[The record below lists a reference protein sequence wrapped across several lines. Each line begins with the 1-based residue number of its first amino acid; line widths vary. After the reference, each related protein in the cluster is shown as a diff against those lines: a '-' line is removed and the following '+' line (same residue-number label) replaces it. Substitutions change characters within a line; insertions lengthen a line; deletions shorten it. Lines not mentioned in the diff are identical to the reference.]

1 MAFTLIGTTST
12 SVISLPVREALL
24 ASIERCG
31 RAVLLVDTLDTKKT
45 VQKLLAADPVLSLG
59 LTVSTLLSGRK
70 NFGDSLVTDALLFQG
85 NCESYV
91 SLRRLRALNLAH
103 LIHCAPVPEWLRQLS
118 NLPKVIFIVLKIKG
132 HGSILL
138 WGKSGCLPSWI
149 DILN

>member
-59 LTVSTLLSGRK
+59 LTVSTLFEWTEEFWRLFGNGHPLITGELRK
-70 NFGDSLVTDALLFQG
+70 LCIFEAL
-85 NCESYV
+85 ESFEP
-91 SLRRLRALNLAH
+91 
-103 LIHCAPVPEWLRQLS
+103 CAEWLRQLS
-118 NLPKVIFIVLKIKG
+118 NLPKVTFIVPKIKG
-132 HGSILL
+132 HGPILL
-138 WGKSGCLPSWI
+138 RGKSECLPSWI

>member
-59 LTVSTLLSGRK
+59 LTVSTLFEWTEELWRLFGNGRI
-70 NFGDSLVTDALLFQG
+70 A
-85 NCESYV
+85 
-91 SLRRLRALNLAH
+91 
-103 LIHCAPVPEWLRQLS
+103 
-118 NLPKVIFIVLKIKG
+118 KVMYL
-132 HGSILL
+132 
-138 WGKSGCLPSWI
+138 
-149 DILN
+149 